1 MTFADTS
8 GLYALLDRDD
18 QNHAAAK
25 RCWLRL
31 MDREEPLLTTNY
43 VLVETCALAQRRLGI
58 EAVRAIEDDLIPVL
72 RVEWIG
78 KDAHTLAVNALLTA
92 RRKTLSLVDCVSF
105 LTMRRAG
112 VRAAFAFDRHFREEG
127 FPFPRWGDA

>member
-18 QNHAAAK
+18 QNHTVAK

-58 EAVRAIEDDLIPVL
+58 EAVRVIEGDLSPVL

-78 KDAHTLAVNALLTA
+78 QDTHSLATNALLTA

-105 LTMRRAG
+105 IAMRRTG
-112 VRAAFAFDRHFREEG
+112 LQTAFAFDRHFREEG
-127 FPFPRWGDA
+127 FEFPR